1 MVTKPM
7 QYLGLG
13 LALLASDLSLLLLT
27 LNCLSWMDILHM
39 DLTFMEQAAETI
51 FAKQWQLYF
60 QTATLA
66 WLMLVLISA
75 VKSDGSVGASVD
87 ENKEETKEKKYSNG
101 GAVMKSISIVVLTL
115 LTPHVLKPHRH
126 RHPILRRSLIST
138 QSTLVIN
145 NQHHDGGGVDSVNT
159 NDKATVTSSS
169 VTRQELVFSVDNMT
183 CGGCGSHVRNLVEA
197 NLNQQ
202 QQEQSSSSSS
212 MSIDKVAVDWRAGVL
227 SIYGGDLKE
236 FVDQSVIIEIL
247 KKEGYPT
254 SFLYV
259 N

>member
-1 MVTKPM
+1 MVTKAM
-7 QYLGLG
+7 LYLGLG
-13 LALLASDLSLLLLT
+13 LALLASDLCLLLLT
-27 LNCLSWMDILHM
+27 LNCLSWMNILHM

-60 QTATLA
+60 QTATMA
-66 WLMLVLISA
+66 WLVLVLISA
-75 VKSDGSVGASVD
+75 VQSDDKVGVSSD
-87 ENKEETKEKKYSNG
+87 DNKEEMKEKKYSNG
-101 GAVMKSISIVVLTL
+101 AVIMKSISIVVLTL

-126 RHPILRRSLIST
+126 RHPILRRSLIVVGP
-138 QSTLVIN
+138 QSTSVIN
-145 NQHHDGGGVDSVNT
+145 NQHHDGGGGVDSVNT
-159 NDKATVTSSS
+159 NDEATITSS

-202 QQEQSSSSSS
+202 QQEQSSSS

>member
-13 LALLASDLSLLLLT
+13 LALLASDLCLLLLT
-27 LNCLSWMDILHM
+27 LNCLSWMNILHM

-60 QTATLA
+60 QTATMA

-75 VKSDGSVGASVD
+75 VQSGNKVGVSSD
-87 ENKEETKEKKYSNG
+87 ENKEETKETKYSNG

-115 LTPHVLKPHRH
+115 LTPHMLKPHRH
-126 RHPILRRSLIST
+126 RHPILRRSLIIGP

-145 NQHHDGGGVDSVNT
+145 NQHHDGGGGVDSVNT
-159 NDKATVTSSS
+159 NDEATITSS

-197 NLNQQ
+197 NLN

>member
-1 MVTKPM
+1 
-7 QYLGLG
+7 
-13 LALLASDLSLLLLT
+13 
-27 LNCLSWMDILHM
+27 
-39 DLTFMEQAAETI
+39 MEQAAETI

-60 QTATLA
+60 QTATVA
-66 WLMLVLISA
+66 WLVLVLISA
-75 VKSDGSVGASVD
+75 VKSDDKVGVSSD
-87 ENKEETKEKKYSNG
+87 ENKEEMKEKKCSNG
-101 GAVMKSISIVVLTL
+101 AAIMKSISIVVLTL

-126 RHPILRRSLIST
+126 RHPILRRSLIIGP

-145 NQHHDGGGVDSVNT
+145 NQHQDGGGDLDSVNT
-159 NDKATVTSSS
+159 NAEATVTSS

-202 QQEQSSSSSS
+202 QQEQSSSSS

-227 SIYGGDLKE
+227 SIYGGHLKE

>member
-1 MVTKPM
+1 
-7 QYLGLG
+7 
-13 LALLASDLSLLLLT
+13 
-27 LNCLSWMDILHM
+27 
-39 DLTFMEQAAETI
+39 MEQAAETI
-51 FAKQWQLYF
+51 FAKQLQLYF
-60 QTATLA
+60 QTATMT

-75 VKSDGSVGASVD
+75 VKSDDKVGASSD
-87 ENKEETKEKKYSNG
+87 ENKEETKETKCSNG
-101 GAVMKSISIVVLTL
+101 AAVMKSISIVVLTL
-115 LTPHVLKPHRH
+115 LIPHVLKPHRH
-126 RHPILRRSLIST
+126 RHPILRRSLIIGP

-145 NQHHDGGGVDSVNT
+145 NQHYDGGGDLDSVNT
-159 NDKATVTSSS
+159 NAEATVTSS

>member
-13 LALLASDLSLLLLT
+13 LALLASDLCLLLLT
-27 LNCLSWMDILHM
+27 LNCLSWMNILHM
-39 DLTFMEQAAETI
+39 DLTFIEQAAETI

-75 VKSDGSVGASVD
+75 VQSDKRVASSSD
-87 ENKEETKEKKYSNG
+87 DNKEETKEKKYSNG
-101 GAVMKSISIVVLTL
+101 AAVKSISIVVLTL

-126 RHPILRRSLIST
+126 RHPILRRSLIVGP
-138 QSTLVIN
+138 QSTSVII
-145 NQHHDGGGVDSVNT
+145 NQHHDSGGLDSVNT
-159 NDKATVTSSS
+159 NDEATVTSS

-202 QQEQSSSSSS
+202 QQEQSSS

-236 FVDQSVIIEIL
+236 FVDQNVIIEIL

>member
-1 MVTKPM
+1 
-7 QYLGLG
+7 
-13 LALLASDLSLLLLT
+13 
-27 LNCLSWMDILHM
+27 
-39 DLTFMEQAAETI
+39 MEQAAETI
-51 FAKQWQLYF
+51 YAKQLQLYF
-60 QTATLA
+60 QTATMA

-75 VKSDGSVGASVD
+75 VQSDKRVASSSD

-126 RHPILRRSLIST
+126 RHPILRRSLIVGP

-145 NQHHDGGGVDSVNT
+145 NQHHDGGGLDSVNT
-159 NDKATVTSSS
+159 NDEATVTSS

-202 QQEQSSSSSS
+202 QQEQSSS